1 MNKITVAKTAAY
13 VIAAIAV
20 VSSYGHQVHLLS
32 MADLDPLFGFI
43 PSEWVTPVTVD
54 SLAIVAL
61 MVRMSEDVTE
71 STKRWA
77 MLPLVLA
84 GGLSVAANEALARNV
99 VQIVIGAWTVAAY
112 ILAELFVAK
121 MERKAQPTQAAAKVT
136 VKVTDA
142 EKAARKRAGYA
153 DMSKADKAT
162 WTKQY
167 RDRIAKRTESA
178 APVSPGRGP
187 VRAPSAAQVAEIA
200 A

>member
-32 MADLDPLFGFI
+32 MADLDPLFGFV

-99 VQIVIGAWTVAAY
+99 VQVVIGAWTVAAY

-121 MERKAQPTQAAAKVT
+121 MERKTPVEAVAKVA

-142 EKAARKRAGYA
+142 EKAARKRVGYA
-153 DMSKADKAT
+153 DMSKADKAA

-187 VRAPSAAQVAEIA
+187 VRAPSAAQIAEIA

>member
-1 MNKITVAKTAAY
+1 MNRITVAKTAAY

-32 MADLDPLFGFI
+32 LADLDPLFGFV

-61 MVRMSEDVTE
+61 MVRMSYTVTE

-77 MLPLVLA
+77 TLPLVLA

-99 VQIVIGAWTVAAY
+99 VQVVVGAWTVAAY
-112 ILAELFVAK
+112 ILAELFVSK
-121 MERKAQPTQAAAKVT
+121 MERKVSAPAEEPKVA

-142 EKAARKRAGYA
+142 EKAARKRAKYG
-153 DMSKADKAT
+153 DMDRAAKAE
-162 WTKQY
+162 WTKRY
-167 RDRIAKRTESA
+167 RARTGATAPTSPGYG
-178 APVSPGRGP
+178 PVS
-187 VRAPSAAQVAEIA
+187 APPAAQLEDAVR
-200 A
+200 

>member
-20 VSSYGHQVHLLS
+20 VSSYGHQVHLLT

-99 VQIVIGAWTVAAY
+99 VQVVIGAWTVAAY

-121 MERKAQPTQAAAKVT
+121 MERKTQPEAAGKVT
-136 VKVTDA
+136 PNVTDA
-142 EKAARKRAGYA
+142 EKAARKRAGYDA
-153 DMSKADKAT
+153 MSDADKRA
-162 WTKQY
+162 WTKSY
-167 RDRIAKRTESA
+167 RARVAKRIQSA
-178 APVSPGRGP
+178 APTSPGRVP
-187 VRAPSAAQVAEIA
+187 VEELNADMAKA
-200 A
+200 